1 MTTVTDG
8 GGARTRRRHPRA
20 RLWLLA
26 AILVVVAVAALAAGR
41 FAVPPVEI
49 LRMIAGQV
57 FPVEKTWFDQEATV
71 IFDVRLP
78 RVILSILIGGAL
90 ALGGAV
96 LQALFRNPLV
106 SPDIIG
112 VSAGSSFGG
121 VLALVFG
128 LGGGFLVGG
137 AFFFGLL
144 ALGLVLLLGRLGTGN
159 RLLMIVLGGIVVG
172 SLFNALVSLAT
183 YVADPYSTL
192 PSIVFWLMGSLAT
205 ATYAKIA
212 IAGIP
217 ILLGGAVLLALRWRF
232 NILSLGDED
241 ARALGVNP
249 GPTRAVA
256 FVAVA
261 LMTAASVAVAG
272 AVGWVGL
279 VVPHL
284 ARMIVGDDNRLVLPA
299 SALLGAAYLTVID
312 TLSRS
317 LIQAELPLG
326 ILTAIIGAPF
336 FIVLLFRGWKAEASA

>member
-1 MTTVTDG
+1 MTTVTE
-8 GGARTRRRHPRA
+8 GGARTRRHPGV
-20 RLWLLA
+20 RLWVLA

-49 LRMIAGQV
+49 IRMIAGQV
-57 FPVEKTWFDQEATV
+57 FPVEKTWYDQEATV

-78 RVILSILIGGAL
+78 RVILAILIGGAL

-128 LGGGFLVGG
+128 LGGGYLVGG
-137 AFFFGLL
+137 AFFFGLV

-212 IAGIP
+212 IAGLP
-217 ILLGGAVLLALRWRF
+217 ILIGGAVLLALRWRF

-336 FIVLLFRGWKAEASA
+336 FIVLLFRGGKAEARA

>member
-1 MTTVTDG
+1 MTTVTE
-8 GGARTRRRHPRA
+8 GGARTRRHPRV
-20 RLWLLA
+20 RLWVLA

-49 LRMIAGQV
+49 IRMIAGQV
-57 FPVEKTWFDQEATV
+57 FPVEKTWYDQEATV

-78 RVILSILIGGAL
+78 RVILAILIGGAL

-128 LGGGFLVGG
+128 LGGGYLVGG
-137 AFFFGLL
+137 AFFFGLV

-212 IAGIP
+212 IAGLP
-217 ILLGGAVLLALRWRF
+217 ILIGGAVLLALRWRF

-312 TLSRS
+312 TLSCS

-336 FIVLLFRGWKAEASA
+336 FIVLLFRGGKAEARA

>member
-1 MTTVTDG
+1 MTTVTE
-8 GGARTRRRHPRA
+8 GGARTRRHPRV
-20 RLWLLA
+20 RLWVLA
-26 AILVVVAVAALAAGR
+26 AILAVVAVAALAAGR

-49 LRMIAGQV
+49 IRMIAGQV
-57 FPVEKTWFDQEATV
+57 FPVEKTWYDQEATV

-78 RVILSILIGGAL
+78 RVILAILIGGAL

-128 LGGGFLVGG
+128 LGGGYLVGG
-137 AFFFGLL
+137 AFFFGLV

-212 IAGIP
+212 IAGLP
-217 ILLGGAVLLALRWRF
+217 ILIGGAVLLALRWRF

>member
-1 MTTVTDG
+1 MTTVTE
-8 GGARTRRRHPRA
+8 GGARTRRHPRV
-20 RLWLLA
+20 RLWVLA

-49 LRMIAGQV
+49 IRMIAGQV
-57 FPVEKTWFDQEATV
+57 FPVEKTWYDQEATV

-78 RVILSILIGGAL
+78 RVILAILIGGAL

-128 LGGGFLVGG
+128 LGGGYLVGG
-137 AFFFGLL
+137 AFFFGLV

-212 IAGIP
+212 IAGLP
-217 ILLGGAVLLALRWRF
+217 ILIGGAVLLALRWRF

-336 FIVLLFRGWKAEASA
+336 FIVLLFRGGKAEARA